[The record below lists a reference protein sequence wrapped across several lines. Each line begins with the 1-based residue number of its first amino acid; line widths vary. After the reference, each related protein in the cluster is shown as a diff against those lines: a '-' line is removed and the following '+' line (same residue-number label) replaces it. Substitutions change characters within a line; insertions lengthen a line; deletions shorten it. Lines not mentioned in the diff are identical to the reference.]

1 LKHVET
7 ENNKLRNTNI
17 ILKGELSSCE
27 EENYKLEKTINS
39 LKEQLEDY
47 EKLKEELDHT
57 KGELLLTTKKLK
69 KFEKSTE
76 KLDEILSSQ
85 RSPND
90 KTGLG
95 YNDSLKTTKQ
105 EKEVENDETNTPEQV
120 EQQDRKLEFRRNE
133 TSRRSSPIR
142 YERNHYEGNYRR
154 IDREPRWT
162 TPQRRSLTPRYQ
174 NFFLGHCYTCGNFG
188 HKAINC
194 RINERNNYAS
204 YMNGENS
211 RYENVRRPFNINYNR
226 FDPLMDQNIVCYKCN
241 NIGHKARDCREMK
254 EDNHMPNV
262 CIPTTAWKRKEIPHN
277 ENCRIALVAKE
288 CKEEDE
294 WFIDS
299 GCSSHMTGDQS
310 KFVSLK
316 KKGGNVAFGDD
327 SSTKILG
334 KGTVKLGSENV
345 KEGKVLLVEY
355 LKHNL
360 LSVSKICDQGYTL
373 TFDSR
378 KCKIRENN
386 SGRLVAT
393 ATRRPNNI
401 YILDMKKREKKKA
414 TQKDSKEEKVP
425 KTKNKDEVLLS
436 ATCLGGATPKKKVTF
451 CH

>member
-1 LKHVET
+1 M
-7 ENNKLRNTNI
+7 
-17 ILKGELSSCE
+17 
-27 EENYKLEKTINS
+27 
-39 LKEQLEDY
+39 
-47 EKLKEELDHT
+47 
-57 KGELLLTTKKLK
+57 
-69 KFEKSTE
+69 
-76 KLDEILSSQ
+76 
-85 RSPND
+85 
-90 KTGLG
+90 
-95 YNDSLKTTKQ
+95 
-105 EKEVENDETNTPEQV
+105 
-120 EQQDRKLEFRRNE
+120 
-133 TSRRSSPIR
+133 
-142 YERNHYEGNYRR
+142 
-154 IDREPRWT
+154 
-162 TPQRRSLTPRYQ
+162 PRYQ

-188 HKAINC
+188 HKEINC

-211 RYENVRRPFNINYNR
+211 RHENVRRPFNRNYNP

-241 NIGHKARDCREMK
+241 NLGHKARDCREMK

-277 ENCRIALVAKE
+277 ENFRIALVAKE

-294 WFIDS
+294 WLIDS
-299 GCSSHMTGDQS
+299 GCSSHMTEDQS

-334 KGTVKLGSENV
+334 KGIVKLGSENV
-345 KEGKVLLVEY
+345 KVGKVLLVED

-360 LSVSKICDQGYTL
+360 LSVSKMCDQGYTL

-401 YILDMKKREKKKA
+401 YILDMKKREKIEA
-414 TQKDSKEEKVP
+414 TQKDSKEENIP

-451 CH
+451 FY